1 MKMPLWIRASAALAL
16 LIALAACT
24 STNNRRADNLK
35 ADAKIGAGKTVVI
48 LEADVEL
55 SELLAGGVEEPR
67 VAWTKAAEANIND
80 AIEQDLKGRAVKLV
94 PRKQTLAASDR
105 TQLDQLKQLE
115 LLTQTVGFSIVRY
128 QLSPYYSLPTKK
140 AGFEWTVGPNV
151 AVMKTA
157 YGADYA
163 MVTLVR
169 DSYASSGRKAIA
181 VLGVLAAVATGVNVG
196 VSTGQRFGYTLL
208 LDLSTGKVVWANF
221 MASETG
227 DLRNA
232 EDAEKVVRSMLAGLP
247 L

>member
-1 MKMPLWIRASAALAL
+1 MKLPLWLRAGTALVVLTAL
-16 LIALAACT
+16 TACT
-24 STNNRRADNLK
+24 STNNRRADNMK

-67 VAWTKAAEANIND
+67 VAWTKAAEANINY
-80 AIEQDLKGRAVKLV
+80 AIEQDLKSRAIKLV
-94 PRKQTLAASDR
+94 PRTETLTAENKA
-105 TQLDQLKQLE
+105 QLKQLE

-140 AGFEWTVGPNV
+140 AGFDWSVGPNV
-151 AVMKTA
+151 ALLKQA

-169 DSYASSGRKAIA
+169 DSYASGGRKAIA
-181 VLGVLAAVATGVNVG
+181 ILGVLAAVATGVNVG
-196 VSTGQRFGYTLL
+196 ASTGQRFGYTLL
-208 LDLSTGKVVWANF
+208 LDLTTGKVIWANF
-221 MASETG
+221 MSSETG
-227 DLRNA
+227 DLRNE
-232 EDAEKVVRSMLAGLP
+232 EDAKKVVKSMLAGMP

>member
-1 MKMPLWIRASAALAL
+1 MKLPLWLRAGTALVVLTAL
-16 LIALAACT
+16 TACT
-24 STNNRRADNLK
+24 STNNRRADNMK

-67 VAWTKAAEANIND
+67 VGWTKAAEANINY
-80 AIEQDLKGRAVKLV
+80 AIEQDLKGRAIKLV
-94 PRKQTLAASDR
+94 PRTETLTAENKA
-105 TQLDQLKQLE
+105 QLKQLE

-140 AGFEWTVGPNV
+140 SGFDWTVGPNV
-151 AVMKTA
+151 KLLKAA

-169 DSYASSGRKAIA
+169 DSYASSGRKAVAI
-181 VLGVLAAVATGVNVG
+181 LGVLAAVATGVNVG
-196 VSTGQRFGYTLL
+196 ASTGQRFGYTLL
-208 LDLSTGKVVWANF
+208 LDLTTGKVIWANF

-227 DLRNA
+227 DLRNE
-232 EDAEKVVRSMLAGLP
+232 EDAKKVVHSMLAGMP

>member
-1 MKMPLWIRASAALAL
+1 MKLRPWIRTSSLIVL
-16 LIALAACT
+16 LFALAACT

-67 VAWTKAAEANIND
+67 VAWTKSAEANINY

-94 PRKQTLAASDR
+94 ARNQALSDA
-105 TQLDQLKQLE
+105 DKAQLKQLE

-140 AGFEWTVGPNV
+140 SGFDWTVGPNV
-151 AVMKTA
+151 ALMKAA

-169 DSYASSGRKAIA
+169 DSYASSGRKAVAI
-181 VLGVLAAVATGVNVG
+181 LGVLAAVATGVNVG
-196 VSTGQRFGYTLL
+196 ASTGQRFGYTLL

-227 DLRNA
+227 DLRNE
-232 EDAEKVVRSMLAGLP
+232 EDAKKVVKSMLAGLP

>member
-1 MKMPLWIRASAALAL
+1 MKLPLWIRASTALVL

-67 VAWTKAAEANIND
+67 VAWTKAAEANINA

-105 TQLDQLKQLE
+105 AQLKQLE

-140 AGFEWTVGPNV
+140 AGFEWAVGPNV
-151 AVMKTA
+151 ALMKTA

-169 DSYASSGRKAIA
+169 DSYASSGRKAFA

-227 DLRNA
+227 DLRNT
-232 EDAEKVVRSMLAGLP
+232 EDAKKVVRSMLAGLP

>member
-1 MKMPLWIRASAALAL
+1 MKPLVWMRTSTL
-16 LIALAACT
+16 LVLLLALAACT

-67 VAWTKAAEANIND
+67 VAWTKAAEENINY

-94 PRKQTLAASDR
+94 PRNQGLSDV
-105 TQLDQLKQLE
+105 DKAQLKQLE

-140 AGFEWTVGPNV
+140 SGFDWTVGPNV
-151 AVMKTA
+151 SLMKAA

-169 DSYASSGRKAIA
+169 DSYASSGRKAVAI
-181 VLGVLAAVATGVNVG
+181 LGVLAAVATGVNVG
-196 VSTGQRFGYTLL
+196 ASTGQRFGYTLL
-208 LDLSTGKVVWANF
+208 LDLTTGKVVWANF

-227 DLRNA
+227 DLRN
-232 EDAEKVVRSMLAGLP
+232 EDDAKKVVKSMLAGLP

>member
-1 MKMPLWIRASAALAL
+1 MKLPLWIRVGTTLVVL
-16 LIALAACT
+16 LALAACT
-24 STNNRRADNLK
+24 STNNRRADNMK

-48 LEADVEL
+48 LEADIEL

-67 VAWTKAAEANIND
+67 VAWTKAAEANINY
-80 AIEQDLKGRAVKLV
+80 AIEQDLKGRAIKLV
-94 PRKQTLAASDR
+94 PRRQNLAPADKAE
-105 TQLDQLKQLE
+105 LKQLE

-140 AGFEWTVGPNV
+140 EGFDWTVGPN
-151 AVMKTA
+151 AKLLKAA

-169 DSYASSGRKAIA
+169 DSYASGGRKAIA
-181 VLGVLAAVATGVNVG
+181 ILGVLAAVATGVNVG
-196 VSTGQRFGYTLL
+196 ASTGQRFGYTLL
-208 LDLSTGKVVWANF
+208 LDLTSGKVIWANF

-227 DLRNA
+227 DLRNE
-232 EDAEKVVRSMLAGLP
+232 EDAKKVVKSMLAGMP

>member
-1 MKMPLWIRASAALAL
+1 MKLLLWTHPCVALLLVLAL
-16 LIALAACT
+16 TACT
-24 STNNRRADNLK
+24 STNHRRADNLQ

-67 VAWTKAAEANIND
+67 VAWTKAAEANINY
-80 AIEQDLKGRAVKLV
+80 AIEQDLKGRAIKLV
-94 PRKQTLAASDR
+94 PRTQDLAPEDKA
-105 TQLDQLKQLE
+105 QLKQLE

-140 AGFEWTVGPNV
+140 AGFDWAVGPNV
-151 AVMKTA
+151 KLMKAA

-181 VLGVLAAVATGVNVG
+181 ILGVLAAVATGVNVG
-196 VSTGQRFGYTLL
+196 ASTGQRFGYTLL
-208 LDLSTGKVVWANF
+208 LDLNTGKVIWANF

-227 DLRNA
+227 DLRNE
-232 EDAEKVVRSMLAGLP
+232 EDAKKVVKSMLAGMP

>member
-1 MKMPLWIRASAALAL
+1 MKLLIWTRAGLAL
-16 LIALAACT
+16 LVLLALSACT
-24 STNNRRADNLK
+24 STNNRRADNMK

-67 VAWTKAAEANIND
+67 VDWTKSAEANINS
-80 AIEQDLKGRAVKLV
+80 AIEQDLQGRSTKLV
-94 PRKQTLAASDR
+94 PRNRSLAAADKA
-105 TQLDQLKQLE
+105 QLKQLE

-128 QLSPYYSLPTKK
+128 QLSPYYTLPTKK
-140 AGFEWTVGPNV
+140 AGFDWTVGPNV
-151 AVMKTA
+151 KLMKAA

-169 DSYASSGRKAIA
+169 DSYASGGRKAMA
-181 VLGVLAAVATGVNVG
+181 VLGILASAATGVSVG

-208 LDLSTGKVVWANF
+208 LDLATGKIIWANF

-227 DLRNA
+227 DLRNP
-232 EDAEKVVRSMLAGLP
+232 EDAKKVVRSMLAGMP

>member
-1 MKMPLWIRASAALAL
+1 MKLLPGIRASAALILFLAL
-16 LIALAACT
+16 SACT

-35 ADAKIGAGKTVVI
+35 ADAKIGAGKSVVI

-67 VAWTKAAEANIND
+67 VAWTKAAEANINY
-80 AIEQDLKGRAVKLV
+80 AIEQDLKNRTVKLV
-94 PRKQTLAASDR
+94 PLNRQLAQSDK
-105 TQLDQLKQLE
+105 LQLKQLE

-140 AGFEWTVGPNV
+140 ASFDWAVGPNV
-151 AVMKTA
+151 ALMKAA

-169 DSYASSGRKAIA
+169 DSYASGGRKAVAI
-181 VLGVLAAVATGVNVG
+181 LGILAAAATGINVG
-196 VSTGQRFGYTLL
+196 ASTGQRFGYTLL

-227 DLRNA
+227 DLRNQ
-232 EDAEKVVRSMLAGLP
+232 EDANKVVKSMLAGLP

>member
-1 MKMPLWIRASAALAL
+1 MKLPQWMRVGAAVLTLLAL
-16 LIALAACT
+16 TACT
-24 STNNRRADNLK
+24 STNNRRADNLD

-67 VAWTKAAEANIND
+67 VAWTEAAEANINS
-80 AIEQDLKGRAVKLV
+80 AIEQDLKGRTIKLV
-94 PRKQTLAASDR
+94 PRKQTLAAADKA
-105 TQLDQLKQLE
+105 QLKQLE

-128 QLSPYYSLPTKK
+128 QLSPYFSLPTKK
-140 AGFEWTVGPNV
+140 TGFDWKIGPNV
-151 AVMKTA
+151 ALMKAA

-169 DSYASSGRKAIA
+169 DSYASGGRKAMA
-181 VLGVLAAVATGVNVG
+181 VLGILASVATGVSVG

-208 LDLSTGKVVWANF
+208 LDLSTGKIIWANF

-227 DLRNA
+227 DLRNPA
-232 EDAEKVVRSMLAGLP
+232 DAKKVVRSMLAGMP

>member
-1 MKMPLWIRASAALAL
+1 MKMLPWIRASAALML
-16 LIALAACT
+16 LLALAACT
-24 STNNRRADNLK
+24 STNNRRADNMK
-35 ADAKIGAGKTVVI
+35 ADAKIGVGKTVVI

-80 AIEQDLKGRAVKLV
+80 AIEQDLKDRAVKLV
-94 PRKQTLAASDR
+94 ARQQTLAAADKA
-105 TQLDQLKQLE
+105 QLKQLE

-140 AGFEWTVGPNV
+140 AGFDWAVGPNV
-151 AVMKTA
+151 ALMKAA

-169 DSYASSGRKAIA
+169 DSYASSGRKALA

-196 VSTGQRFGYTLL
+196 ASTGQRFGYTLL

-232 EDAEKVVRSMLAGLP
+232 EDAKKVVRSMLAGLP